1 MSILEYVR
9 PEIRSMQAY
18 QVAAVEEG
26 FIKLDAME
34 SPYAYVDEMQEEL
47 GKQLSQAP
55 INLYPV
61 PNGDGLAEDLRAA
74 FDIPPNAGMILGNGS
89 DELIDI
95 VTKALSK
102 EGATLMALEPSFVM
116 YALSAKLHR
125 MRYVGVSLNED
136 FTLDLAATL
145 AAIEAEQPALI
156 FIAYPNNPTG
166 GRFERADVE
175 TIIKTAKGVVVVDEA
190 YSAFSSDTFMDLA
203 GQYDNLIVMRTL
215 SKIGFAGLR
224 VGYAAG
230 APILMDEMAKVVPP
244 YNMNQLSIVAAK
256 FALQYQ
262 PFIIENTERLK
273 AERERVRTALKA
285 YEQIEDFPS
294 EANFITIRVPDSNL
308 LFDTLKQNKILVKHL
323 HNAHPLLANCV
334 RLTIGR
340 PEDNQAVLA
349 VIEQL
354 YGRT

>member
-1 MSILEYVR
+1 MSILDYVR
-9 PEIRSMQAY
+9 PEIRQMQAY
-18 QVAAVEEG
+18 QVAKVDSD

-34 SPYAYVDEMQEEL
+34 SPYTYVDEMQEEL

-55 INLYPV
+55 INLYPE
-61 PNGDGLAEDLRAA
+61 PNGGGLVDDLRAA
-74 FDIPPNAGMILGNGS
+74 FEIPADAGVILGNGS

-136 FTLDLAATL
+136 FTLNLPATL

-175 TIIKTAKGVVVVDEA
+175 AIIQTAKGVVVVDEA

-203 GQYDNLIVMRTL
+203 GQYDNLVVMRTL

-230 APILMDEMAKVVPP
+230 APVLMDEMAKVVPP

-256 FALQYQ
+256 FALHYQ
-262 PFIIENTERLK
+262 PFILENTVRLK
-273 AERERVRTALKA
+273 AERERVRTAIKA

-294 EANFITIRVPDSNL
+294 EANFITIRVPDSAL
-308 LFDTLKQNKILVKHL
+308 LFEALKQNKILVKHL

>member
-1 MSILEYVR
+1 MSILDYVR
-9 PEIRSMQAY
+9 PEIRAMQAY
-18 QVAAVEEG
+18 KVATVDEG

-34 SPYAYVDEMQEEL
+34 SPYTYMDDMQEEL

-55 INLYPV
+55 INLYPE
-61 PNGDGLAEDLRAA
+61 PNGGGLVDDLRAA
-74 FDIPPNAGMILGNGS
+74 FDIPSNTGVILGNGS

-136 FTLDLAATL
+136 FTLDLPATL
-145 AAIEAEQPALI
+145 AAIETEQPALI

-175 TIIKTAKGVVVVDEA
+175 AIVKAAKGVVVVDEA

-215 SKIGFAGLR
+215 SKIGFAGIRL
-224 VGYAAG
+224 GYAAG
-230 APILMDEMAKVVPP
+230 TPLLMNELAKVVPP
-244 YNMNQLSIVAAK
+244 YNMNQLSIVAAR

-262 PFIIENTERLK
+262 PFIVENTARLK
-273 AERERVRTALKA
+273 AERERVRTAIKA

-294 EANFITIRVPDSNL
+294 EANFITIRVPDSAL
-308 LFDTLKQNKILVKHL
+308 LFETLKQNKILVKHL
-323 HNAHPLLANCV
+323 HGAHPLLANCV

>member
-1 MSILEYVR
+1 MSILDYVR
-9 PEIRSMQAY
+9 PEIRDMQAY
-18 QVAAVEEG
+18 QVAKVDEG

-34 SPYAYVDEMQEEL
+34 SPYTYVDDMQEEL

-55 INLYPV
+55 INLYPA
-61 PNGDGLAEDLRAA
+61 PNGGGLVDDLRAA
-74 FDIPPNAGMILGNGS
+74 FEIPEGAGVILGNGS

-136 FTLDLAATL
+136 FTLNLAATL

-166 GRFERADVE
+166 GRYERADVE
-175 TIIKTAKGVVVVDEA
+175 AIIKAAKGVVVVDEA

-203 GQYDNLIVMRTL
+203 GQYENLIVMRTL

-230 APILMDEMAKVVPP
+230 APILMP
-244 YNMNQLSIVAAK
+244 
-256 FALQYQ
+256 
-262 PFIIENTERLK
+262 
-273 AERERVRTALKA
+273 
-285 YEQIEDFPS
+285 
-294 EANFITIRVPDSNL
+294 
-308 LFDTLKQNKILVKHL
+308 
-323 HNAHPLLANCV
+323 
-334 RLTIGR
+334 
-340 PEDNQAVLA
+340 
-349 VIEQL
+349 
-354 YGRT
+354 

>member
-1 MSILEYVR
+1 MSILDYVR
-9 PEIRSMQAY
+9 PEIRAMQAY
-18 QVAAVEEG
+18 QVATVDDD

-55 INLYPV
+55 INLYPE
-61 PNGDGLAEDLRAA
+61 PNGGGLVDDLRAA
-74 FDIPPNAGMILGNGS
+74 FEIPPDAGVILGNGS

-136 FTLDLAATL
+136 FSLDLAATL

-166 GRFERADVE
+166 GRFEREDVVA
-175 TIIKTAKGVVVVDEA
+175 IIKAAKGVVVVDEA

-224 VGYAAG
+224 LGYAAG
-230 APILMDEMAKVVPP
+230 APVLMNELAKVVPP

-262 PFIIENTERLK
+262 PFILENTERLK

-294 EANFITIRVPDSNL
+294 EANFITIRVPDSSL
-308 LFDTLKQNKILVKHL
+308 LFETLKQNKILVKHL
-323 HNAHPLLANCV
+323 HHAHPLLAQCV